1 MERPNY
7 FRAAVCGLVATYVM
21 SIAGHWEVGIGLPRM
36 DPSKLMAFSLGKAPY
51 WVGGL
56 THYVNGLI
64 LGMMYARWQE
74 HIPGANRWMKG
85 VTVGVVTMISAQII
99 SGIITPFGF
108 IKPLPMIIASILL
121 HVIFGVVL
129 AYAYSR
135 EGGQP

>member
-36 DPSKLMAFSLGKAPY
+36 DPSRLMAFSLGKAPY

-56 THYVNGLI
+56 THYVNGLV
-64 LGMMYARWQE
+64 LGLMYARWQE
-74 HIPGANRWMKG
+74 HIPGGNRWMKG
-85 VTVGVVTMISAQII
+85 VAVGFATAISAQII
-99 SGIITPFGF
+99 SGMVTPLPF
-108 IKPLPMIIASILL
+108 IKPPPVIIASLFL
-121 HVIFGVVL
+121 HLIFGVVL

-135 EGGQP
+135 EGVRP